1 MQINGKIA
9 VVTGAGSGIGKAT
22 ALALAK
28 EGADLVLADI
38 NDDRL
43 EESRSAIA
51 KLGRKALAVR
61 TDVSKRGDVQ
71 GLFDKSVAEMGRV
84 DILMNNAGVHIS
96 GPVEK
101 ISVADWEWIIGIN
114 LWGVIHGVS
123 VFLPHMLERGS
134 GHIINTASIAGLLGM
149 ADPSI
154 PYTTTKFAV
163 MGLSEAL
170 AVYLRMKGIGVTVIC
185 PGLVQTNIIEGAR
198 RIPVGDGFDPLREAL
213 SEALMRGERPAFVQ
227 EEIEI
232 LGPEAVADLAVQAVK
247 ENRFL
252 VLTHA
257 DTKEL
262 VLQRA
267 EDIDGM
273 IEQRARER
281 AEIQE
286 RLTALLS
293 ASSVEKQESGE

>member
-1 MQINGKIA
+1 MEIKGRIA
-9 VVTGAGSGIGKAT
+9 VVTGAGSGIGRAT
-22 ALALAK
+22 AAALAR
-28 EGADLVLADI
+28 EGADLVLADV

-43 EESRSAIA
+43 EESRSEIG
-51 KLGRKALAVR
+51 KLGRKALAVH

-71 GLFDKSVAEMGRV
+71 ALFDKSIAEMGRV

-101 ISVADWEWIIGIN
+101 IPLADWEWIIGIN

-134 GHIINTASIAGLLGM
+134 GHIINTASMAGLLGM

-163 MGLSEAL
+163 MGLSESL

-198 RIPVGDGFDPLREAL
+198 RIPVGDGFDPLRDAL
-213 SEALMRGERPAFVQ
+213 SEAFMRGERPAFVQ
-227 EEIEI
+227 EEVEI
-232 LGPEAVADLAVQAVK
+232 LEPEAVADLAVRAVK

-252 VLTHA
+252 VCTHS

-262 VLQRA
+262 VMQRA
-267 EDIDGM
+267 EDIEAMLD
-273 IEQRARER
+273 QRARER
-281 AEIQE
+281 AEIQD
-286 RLTALLS
+286 RLAALLS
-293 ASSVEKQESGE
+293 ASTGEKPSE